1 MKNKL
6 TWLFG
11 KIRDTT
17 SRIWPKISGGAKH
30 IAELSVKIP
39 LLGYLVKA
47 IGFLVKWVAI
57 AISSIV
63 KILILS
69 IKVIFKYLIGYDNT
83 SDAGYDKLLLKREK
97 ATRRSYDAIFLLY
110 MILFM
115 AITFYLFSSK
125 NDVVNKLWMR
135 VLIIIALSIIE
146 AILSKL
152 VLHENE
158 RGKFGIKLELKNKS
172 TVYVYSRIN
181 KELLFCGDKINQH
194 NAKCRL
200 LKADALLD
208 ENSWL
213 SMESKDIPDDLE
225 TINTAINSEENE
237 QVMTDA
243 ATLIEHENE
252 QDA

>member
-1 MKNKL
+1 
-6 TWLFG
+6 
-11 KIRDTT
+11 
-17 SRIWPKISGGAKH
+17 
-30 IAELSVKIP
+30 
-39 LLGYLVKA
+39 
-47 IGFLVKWVAI
+47 
-57 AISSIV
+57 
-63 KILILS
+63 
-69 IKVIFKYLIGYDNT
+69 
-83 SDAGYDKLLLKREK
+83 
-97 ATRRSYDAIFLLY
+97 